1 VIWYVQRLTP
11 ASALASPEAGVR
23 IDWHGN
29 LEAKTIDN
37 WYVVRSSHGQ
47 FVFKGSPATV
57 AFSSGKAVRVIG
69 TIQGVERIG
78 TLGGQPQQM
87 VVVHAERID

>member
-1 VIWYVQRLTP
+1 VIWSVQRLTP
-11 ASALASPEAGVR
+11 DSALASPEPGVR

-29 LEAKTIDN
+29 FETKTIDN
-37 WYVVRSSHGQ
+37 WYMVRSSHGQ

-57 AFSSGKAVRVIG
+57 TLSPDQAVRVIG
-69 TIQGVERIG
+69 TIQGAEKIG
-78 TLGGQPQQM
+78 TLGAQPQQV